1 MSTPKIHL
9 GWFTSFRPPVW
20 TSHWTGSDAD
30 TWADGRFHV
39 EMARALERAG
49 FDYLMLEDSSMVSD
63 IYGGTTEF
71 DLAKAQYAPK
81 HDPVAL
87 VPMLAAATTRLGI
100 VTTMS
105 TSFYPPYLL
114 ARVVST
120 MDHMSHGRV
129 GWNVVT
135 SSEDRAAQ
143 NFGMDA
149 LPPHDER
156 YERAEEFV
164 GAVDAL
170 WTSWEPDALV
180 MNQETHVYVDH
191 TKVHDANY
199 VGKYHRT
206 RGPLNTL
213 PMPQGRPVICQAGG
227 SPRGRAFAAQNAD
240 TIICQ
245 AQGIEAMKAYRD
257 DVRAMADAAGRDPN
271 SIKILYIVSPVL
283 GETDRE
289 AKELDERSRA
299 ATDGRVHSAL
309 AHISAVTGNDLSTLD
324 IDAPPPE
331 LTTNGH
337 RTTLADFLAGSGGS
351 KNNEDGTPKTL
362 RQLAATWSITSV
374 PLVGTP
380 DTVAGQM
387 EDVIDAVGGDGFLM
401 TGRLGRRYYTEVT
414 DGLVPALQRRGLV
427 RTAYAH
433 EQFRDNLLDF

>member
-1 MSTPKIHL
+1 MNKPRMHL

-20 TSHWTGSDAD
+20 TSHWTGSDTD

-39 EMARALERAG
+39 DMARALERAG

-63 IYGGTTEF
+63 IYGGTNEF

-87 VPMLAAATTRLGI
+87 VPMLAAATSRLGI
-100 VTTMS
+100 VATMS

-114 ARVVST
+114 ARTVAT
-120 MDHMSHGRV
+120 LDHMSHGRV

-156 YERAEEFV
+156 YDRAEEFV
-164 GAVDAL
+164 EAVNAL
-170 WTSWEPDALV
+170 WRSWDPDAVV
-180 MNQETHVYVDH
+180 MDRDSNTYVDH
-191 TKVHDANY
+191 TKVRDANY
-199 VGKYHRT
+199 VGKFHRT

-227 SPRGRAFAAQNAD
+227 SPRGRAFAARNAD

-257 DVRAMADAAGRDPN
+257 DVRAGADAAGRDPD

-283 GETDRE
+283 GDTDSEARDLDARSRE
-289 AKELDERSRA
+289 A
-299 ATDGRVHSAL
+299 TDARVHSAL

-324 IDAPPPE
+324 VDAPPPA
-331 LTTNGH
+331 LSTNGH

-351 KNNEDGTPKTL
+351 TLNDDGSPKTL
-362 RQLAATWSITSV
+362 RQLAAAWSITSV

-380 DTVAGQM
+380 DTVAQKM
-387 EDVIDAVGGDGFLM
+387 EEVIDTVGGDGFLM

-414 DGLVPALQRRGLV
+414 DGLVPALRRRGLV
-427 RTAYAH
+427 RQDYEH
-433 EQFRDNLLDF
+433 RQFRDNLLAF